1 MTRMSS
7 TEPKAMTKSFE
18 VNVSVDCGTTSGFVR
33 STIGREPFRGDQNRI
48 VTWTGRIIQSH
59 GKIRSSSD
67 RMLQRFTNCTTLVPF
82 LCLPIPPSR
91 SHPTTACPHSTCYPV
106 GTVSSLVRPP
116 LAEHVSR
123 QTCSRPARCTRPDR
137 LTGSVD
143 AILERQAEIC
153 RASESRRGDWTAS
166 TRGSLMTALSS
177 RKTNPD
183 WSTWRRGG

>member
-1 MTRMSS
+1 MSC
-7 TEPKAMTKSFE
+7 TGPKAMTKSFE

-48 VTWTGRIIQSH
+48 VTWTGRIYKATERLGLVVTGCYNVSQT
-59 GKIRSSSD
+59 IR
-67 RMLQRFTNCTTLVPF
+67 R
-82 LCLPIPPSR
+82 LCHSFALPIPPSR

-116 LAEHVSR
+116 LAEPVSR

-137 LTGSVD
+137 PTGSVD

-153 RASESRRGDWTAS
+153 RASESRRGDWNAS